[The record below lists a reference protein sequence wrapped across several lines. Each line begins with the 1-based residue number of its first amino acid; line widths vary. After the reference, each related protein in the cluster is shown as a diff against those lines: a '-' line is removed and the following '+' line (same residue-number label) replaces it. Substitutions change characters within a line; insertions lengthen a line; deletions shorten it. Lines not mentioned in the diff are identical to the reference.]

1 MSAADTP
8 GRGLLISGAFLRR
21 ERPRRHAYPA
31 VVWSRGV
38 SRDYHINSRIRGI
51 VDRPIVELVEVG
63 MERRRDATR
72 LLSFQ
77 YVLRLG
83 DDVSGS

>member
-1 MSAADTP
+1 VTD
-8 GRGLLISGAFLRR
+8 L
-21 ERPRRHAYPA
+21 
-31 VVWSRGV
+31 
-38 SRDYHINSRIRGI
+38 INSRIRGI

-63 MERRRDATR
+63 MESRRDATR

-83 DDVSGS
+83 DDVEWLLTLRKEIDDAIRVAQAEAGGVH